1 MPPSR
6 SEPCH
11 KRIHSDSDYS
21 DRSGLRNGSP
31 YIQAPPPSHSSSPQK
46 HQYCLR
52 SVRPERLQP
61 HSRTVKAGHKDSPG
75 HLTYLRRGP
84 QNGGVRLKRVH
95 RCVGERHGLI
105 KPTVFN
111 HDQCRQDLCDTCR
124 IIRFMAVLLEQNRFR
139 IDVH

>member
-6 SEPCH
+6 SEPCR
-11 KRIHSDSDYS
+11 KRTHSDSDHS

-61 HSRTVKAGHKDSPG
+61 RSRTVKAGHKDSPG

-84 QNGGVRLKRVH
+84 PEWRSSAQESSPLCWRTSRSHQAHSFQSRSVPSGSLRYLPDNTVH
-95 RCVGERHGLI
+95 GCSSRT
-105 KPTVFN
+105 KPLPN
-111 HDQCRQDLCDTCR
+111 
-124 IIRFMAVLLEQNRFR
+124 
-139 IDVH
+139 